1 METKTKSQPKTKAT
15 AKTDESSKA
24 FECQCGKQYKFET
37 HLNKHKNICKAV
49 SQTPIQEAKESK
61 EPKEEKEEET
71 GQGQDQDQD
80 QSDDDEPMDENSF
93 IMKLVKENQEL
104 KRVILHQHNKLLEQ
118 DEKFLECF
126 KMFIAQILS
135 AAAAEDQAN
144 KNKIVQSGE
153 PTTKNT

>member
-1 METKTKSQPKTKAT
+1 MEAKTKAQHKT
-15 AKTDESSKA
+15 KVNAKTDESIKA

-49 SQTPIQEAKESK
+49 SQTPIQESNEPK
-61 EPKEEKEEET
+61 EPKEDPEGEEEA
-71 GQGQDQDQD
+71 GED
-80 QSDDDEPMDENSF
+80 QSDDEQLDENSF

-135 AAAAEDQAN
+135 AAAAEDQAI
-144 KNKIVQSGE
+144 KNKQSQSGE

>member
-1 METKTKSQPKTKAT
+1 MEAKTKAQPKTKAN
-15 AKTDESSKA
+15 AKTDESNKA

-61 EPKEEKEEET
+61 EPKEEKEEKE
-71 GQGQDQDQD
+71 GEE

>member
-1 METKTKSQPKTKAT
+1 MEEKTQAKSKSKSKA
-15 AKTDESSKA
+15 KSDESNKA

-49 SQTPIQEAKESK
+49 SQTPIQESKDPKESK
-61 EPKEEKEEET
+61 EAKEAKDSDDE
-71 GQGQDQDQD
+71 
-80 QSDDDEPMDENSF
+80 DDDEPLDENSF
-93 IMKLVKENQEL
+93 IVKLVKENQEL

-126 KMFIAQILS
+126 KMFIAQVLN
-135 AAAAEDQAN
+135 AAAAEDQAI
-144 KNKIVQSGE
+144 KNKLAQSGE

>member
-1 METKTKSQPKTKAT
+1 MEAKTKSQPKTKVN
-15 AKTDESSKA
+15 AKTDESIKA

-49 SQTPIQEAKESK
+49 SQTPIQEAKKPK
-61 EPKEEKEEET
+61 EPKEEQEEAEE
-71 GQGQDQDQD
+71 D
-80 QSDDDEPMDENSF
+80 QSDDDEPMDEKSL
-93 IMKLVKENQEL
+93 IMKLIKENQEL

-135 AAAAEDQAN
+135 AAAAEDQAM
-144 KNKIVQSGE
+144 KNQISQSGE

>member
-49 SQTPIQEAKESK
+49 SQSPIQEAKESK
-61 EPKEEKEEET
+61 EPKEEKEAQAEAEAEE
-71 GQGQDQDQD
+71 DK
-80 QSDDDEPMDENSF
+80 SDDDEPMDENSF

-135 AAAAEDQAN
+135 AAAAEDQAI
-144 KNKIVQSGE
+144 KNKLSQSGE